1 MVPLK
6 QAFKL
11 LPLKIEK
18 MISNASSLSPSP
30 YLHSGEK
37 HNLKANPKVP
47 FDLCLFKIKST
58 FSDQNDEEIESPA
71 QSCQMPSLK
80 LDDDLI

>member
-30 YLHSGEK
+30 YLYSGEK
-37 HNLKANPKVP
+37 HNLKANPMQP
-47 FDLCLFKIKST
+47 FNMSLFKLKST
-58 FSDQNDEEIESPA
+58 VSEQNENESPA
-71 QSCQMPSLK
+71 HFCKTPTLK
-80 LDDDLI
+80 LDD